1 MNDRP
6 EAAVT
11 VPCPFCL
18 ATTRVAAGAE
28 RPPCDTCGRPLLLDR
43 PVAVHD
49 GDLEAVLRGTDVT
62 VLVDFYADWCAPC
75 KMMAP
80 VLDQLAAD
88 HTGAVLVAK
97 LDTDRNPTMAIR
109 FGIRG
114 IPSLLAFRHGREV
127 ARETGAVPR
136 DRLEA
141 LLARAA
147 EVDGPG
153 AEGAGTAPAGISDP
167 WDLG

>member
-1 MNDRP
+1 MTEFTGP
-6 EAAVT
+6 AIT

-18 ATTRVAAGAE
+18 ATSRVAAGAE
-28 RPPCDTCGRPLLLDR
+28 RPPCDACGRPLLLDR
-43 PVAVHD
+43 PIPVHD
-49 GDLEAVLRGTDVT
+49 SDLEAVLGGTDVT

-80 VLDQLAAD
+80 ILDQLAAE
-88 HTGAVLVAK
+88 HAGAVLVAK
-97 LDTDRNPTMAIR
+97 LDTDRNPTMAVR

-114 IPSLLAFRHGREV
+114 IPSLLAFRYGREV

-141 LLARAA
+141 LLARAGQV
-147 EVDGPG
+147 EGPV
-153 AEGAGTAPAGISDP
+153 AWGTDAADAGISDP